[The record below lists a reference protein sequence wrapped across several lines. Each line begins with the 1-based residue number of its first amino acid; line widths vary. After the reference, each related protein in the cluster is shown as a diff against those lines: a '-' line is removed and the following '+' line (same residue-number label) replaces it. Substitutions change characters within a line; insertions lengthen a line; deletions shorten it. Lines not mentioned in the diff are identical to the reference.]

1 MFENLSKRLSESF
14 DKLRR
19 KGRLSE
25 SDVEEALRE
34 VRMALLEAD
43 VALPVARDFINNIKG
58 KLVGAEI
65 IASVSPA
72 NMVIKLVH
80 DALVDLLG
88 GATAAP
94 LPTGEAVELGLPKA
108 NLSGTGE
115 GAVEQAHASPRPH
128 PDLQPNAVGVWANPT
143 SPAGR
148 GAPASPLAAYFNAEE
163 PLNLRCAPPAII
175 LMCGLQG
182 SGKTTT
188 TGKLALRLRTKQSKR
203 VLVASLDVYRPAAQ
217 EQLASVAKTAE
228 VDSLPIVAGE
238 MPEAI
243 TARALEA
250 ARKGGYDVL
259 LLDTAGRLHIDDALM
274 GELKQVKALAQPI
287 ETLLVADSLTGQD
300 AVNIA
305 RAFHENIGITGT
317 VLTRMDGDGRGG
329 AALSMRAVTGQ
340 PIKFVGMGEKLTEL
354 EPFQPERIAG
364 RILDKGDVVALV
376 EKAAEV
382 MNSEAAEASAKRMME
397 GKFDLNDMLGHM
409 RQIQNMG
416 GLGSMMN
423 LLPGMGK
430 LKEQMAG
437 AAMPDDSVVKRQE
450 AIILSMTAKERA
462 KPDLLNASRRRRI
475 ANGAG
480 VQVSDV
486 NRLIKQYQQMETM
499 MKQMKKMGGMKAM
512 MNPLKLKQMMSGLGG

>member
-1 MFENLSKRLSESF
+1 MFENLSKRLTDSL

-19 KGRLSE
+19 KGRLTE
-25 SDVEEALRE
+25 ADVEGALRE

-43 VALPVARDFINNIKG
+43 VALPVARDFINDLKTKI
-58 KLVGAEI
+58 VGADI

-80 DALVDLLG
+80 DALVALLNG
-88 GATAAP
+88 SEESAMP
-94 LPTGEAVELGLPKA
+94 L
-108 NLSGTGE
+108 
-115 GAVEQAHASPRPH
+115 
-128 PDLQPNAVGVWANPT
+128 VGDY
-143 SPAGR
+143 SK
-148 GAPASPLAAYFNAEE
+148 E
-163 PLNLRCAPPAII
+163 LNLAVAPPAVV

-188 TGKLALRLRTKQSKR
+188 TGKLALRLRTKQNKR

-228 VDSLPIVAGE
+228 VDALPIVVGE

-243 TARALEA
+243 TRRALDA

-259 LLDTAGRLHIDDALM
+259 LLDTAGRLHVDAELM
-274 GELKQVKALAQPI
+274 EELKAVKRLANPI

-305 RAFHENIGITGT
+305 KSFHDSIGVTGII
-317 VLTRMDGDGRGG
+317 LTRLDGDGRGG

-340 PIKFVGMGEKLTEL
+340 PIKFMGLGEKLSEF
-354 EPFQPERIAG
+354 EPFHAERIAG
-364 RILDKGDVVALV
+364 RILDKGDVVSLV

-382 MNSEAAEASAKRMME
+382 MNTEAAEASAKRMME
-397 GKFDLNDMLGHM
+397 GKFDLTDMLGHI
-409 RQIQNMG
+409 RQISNMG
-416 GLGSMMN
+416 GLSSMMN
-423 LLPGMGK
+423 LMPGMGK
-430 LKEQMAG
+430 LKEQLAG
-437 AAMPDDSVVKRQE
+437 AQMPDDSVVKKQE
-450 AIILSMTAKERA
+450 AIILAMTAKERA
-462 KPDLLNASRRRRI
+462 NPSLLNASRRRRI
-475 ANGAG
+475 ANGSG

-499 MKQMKKMGGMKAM
+499 MKQMKKMGGMKGM
-512 MNPLKLKQMMSGLGG
+512 MNPLKMKQMLGQLGM